1 MDITIRTNNYER
13 ATERE
18 IRNTH
23 IALIAAAGKGTR
35 MRTEVPKQLLC
46 YKGKAVV
53 EMCIRDRRNSAW
65 LDDSDIWRTG
75 DWKVDANN
83 SVC

>member
-1 MDITIRTNNYER
+1 MDITIRTNNYEH

-35 MRTEVPKQLLC
+35 MGTEIPKQLLS
-46 YKGKAVV
+46 YKGTTVI
-53 EMCIRDRRNSAW
+53 E
-65 LDDSDIWRTG
+65 RT
-75 DWKVDANN
+75 A
-83 SVC
+83 SVFAAA